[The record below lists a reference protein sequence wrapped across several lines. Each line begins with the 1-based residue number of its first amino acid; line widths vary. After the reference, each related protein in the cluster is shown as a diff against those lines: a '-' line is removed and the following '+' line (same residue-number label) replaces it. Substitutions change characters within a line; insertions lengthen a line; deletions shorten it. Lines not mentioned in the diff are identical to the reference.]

1 MRAIPGSIGD
11 FLRLAAMSATAL
23 AVAACVPIAAPTLGP
38 GPPPM
43 VTAKTIRT
51 LGAAPVKGAAVTFA
65 FATVTG
71 VPATMR
77 FSLED
82 SLKRYAA
89 TRNLTILSEG
99 DPAAVYKVKGYLSAI
114 GDTTGTLLVYVWD
127 VSDPAGTPLF
137 RVSGQETAA
146 GSGSDPWVGISTA
159 EMDAAARE
167 TIDKLAD
174 WARS

>member
-1 MRAIPGSIGD
+1 MRAIPDRLAAI
-11 FLRLAAMSATAL
+11 LRLAAMSAAAL

-43 VTAKTIRT
+43 VTPKTIRT

-71 VPATMR
+71 VPAEMR

-89 TRNLTILSEG
+89 TRNLTILPEG
-99 DPAAVYKVKGYLSAI
+99 DPTAVYKVKGYLSAI

-127 VSDPAGTPLF
+127 VSDPAGTPLY

-146 GSGSDPWVGISTA
+146 
-159 EMDAAARE
+159 AAAA
-167 TIDKLAD
+167 TPGSAS
-174 WARS
+174 ARPRSTPPPARPSTSSPTGPGC